1 MDQKTFYKFLL
12 ELGRSPHKASLYLK
26 DKRLTAAEKRI
37 IEAQLLVRDGK
48 NEEAVTLM
56 KKTPP
61 SEFVYVEGQ
70 RRLILGVALNNLSR
84 HQDAEPNLKDAAQ
97 VMDFLELDHSRFIA
111 YFNLF
116 ILFCNVGDFE
126 NMRMHLETL
135 KTIPTHSIDQEIRL
149 LRCQFMYYS
158 ELMDLEK
165 AEEYLALL
173 KLKKKEMN
181 ENERIS
187 LLISKFKFYI
197 RSGDHAKCQDVLDQ
211 MKSQRKFKIKE
222 NFKYMKVLF
231 EHLINGEP
239 IYAYDQNFI
248 KTPLLHHQIKVIQ
261 MLESGNLAK
270 AQKHWEFL
278 EKLNSAVYGENF
290 EYRGS
295 KSLFSVCLE
304 KHRYKIGHTA
314 KKIKFEKKESLVETL
329 IDILKNSI
337 VPIPKDQIYRMLWG
351 EPPQGK
357 EDLGRLVRLVYK
369 VKTEFGVS
377 IQYHRGT
384 YFIGEDSTEKIDK
397 KVS

>member
-12 ELGRSPHKASLYLK
+12 ELGRSPHKAGLYLK

-48 NEEAVTLM
+48 NEEAVELM
-56 KKTPP
+56 KKTPS

-84 HQDAEPNLKDAAQ
+84 HRDAEPNLKDAAQ
-97 VMDFLELDHSRFIA
+97 VMDFLELDHSRFVA

-116 ILFCNVGDFE
+116 ILFCNTGDFE
-126 NMRMHLETL
+126 NMRMYLETL
-135 KTIPTHSIDQEIRL
+135 KTIPIHSVDHEIRL

-173 KLKKKEMN
+173 KMKKKEMN

-187 LLISKFKFYI
+187 LLVSKFKFYI
-197 RSGDHAKCQDVLDQ
+197 RSGDYAKCQDVLDQ

-231 EHLINGEP
+231 EHLVKGEP
-239 IYAYDQNFI
+239 IYAYDKDFI
-248 KTPLLHHQIKVIQ
+248 KTPFLYHQIKVIQ
-261 MLESGNLAK
+261 WLEATNLAK
-270 AQKHWEFL
+270 AKKHWEYL

-290 EYRGS
+290 EYRGA

-304 KHRYKIGHTA
+304 KHRDKVGHSV
-314 KKIKFEKKESLVETL
+314 KKIKFEKKESLIETL

-337 VPIPKDQIYRMLWG
+337 VPIPKNQIYRMLWG
-351 EPPQGK
+351 EPPQSK

-369 VKTEFGVS
+369 ARTEFG
-377 IQYHRGT
+377 IPIEYHRGT
-384 YFIGEDSTEKIDK
+384 YFIGEDTHDK
-397 KVS
+397 KAEKAS